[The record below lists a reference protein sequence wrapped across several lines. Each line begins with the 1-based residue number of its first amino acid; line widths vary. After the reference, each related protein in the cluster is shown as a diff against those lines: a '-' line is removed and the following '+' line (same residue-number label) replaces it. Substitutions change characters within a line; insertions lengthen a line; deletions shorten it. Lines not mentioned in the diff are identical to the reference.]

1 MTTIVDSNLPVA
13 RPSWDHSRLESRIVH
28 LGCGAFHRA
37 HQALYTHHLLE
48 STDSDWGICEVN
60 LMPGNDRVLIENL
73 KKQQLL
79 YTVAEK
85 GAESTELKIIG
96 SMKEALHPEIDG
108 CEGILNAMARPQTA
122 IVSLTVTEKGY
133 CADAASGQL
142 DLNNPLIKHDL
153 ENPTAPKSAIGYI
166 VEALRLRRE
175 KGLKAF
181 TVMSCDNVRENGH
194 VAKVAVLGLAQAR
207 DPQLAAWIEE
217 NVTFPCTMVDRIVPA
232 ATPETLQ
239 EIADQLGVYDPC
251 AIACEPFRQWVIED
265 NFVNGRPDWDKV
277 GAQFVADVVPFEM
290 MKLRMLNG
298 SHSFLAYLGY
308 LGGYETIADTMTNPA
323 YRKAAFALMMQEQAP
338 TLSMP
343 EGTDLNAYATL
354 LIERFSNPSLRHRTW
369 QIAMDGSQK
378 LPQRLLDPVRLH
390 LQNGGSWRLLDPVRL
405 HLQNGGSWRHLALGV
420 AGWMRYTQGVD
431 EQGNAIDVVDPMLAE
446 FQKINA
452 QYQGADRVKALLGL
466 SGIFADDLPQNAD
479 FVGAVTA
486 AYQQLCE
493 RGAREC
499 VAAL

>member
-153 ENPTAPKSAIGYI
+153 ENPTTPKSAIGYI

-308 LGGYETIADTMTNPA
+308 LGGYETIADTMTNED

-390 LQNGGSWRLLDPVRL
+390 LK
-405 HLQNGGSWRHLALGV
+405 NGGSWRHLALGV

-446 FQKINA
+446 LQKINA
-452 QYQGADRVKALLGL
+452 QYQGAERVKALLGL

-479 FVGAVTA
+479 FVGAVTT

-493 RGAREC
+493 RGARAS

>member
-153 ENPTAPKSAIGYI
+153 ENPTTPKSAIGYI

-239 EIADQLGVYDPC
+239 DIADQLGVYDPC

-308 LGGYETIADTMTNPA
+308 LGGYETIADTMTNED

-390 LQNGGSWRLLDPVRL
+390 LK
-405 HLQNGGSWRHLALGV
+405 NGGSWRHLALGV

-452 QYQGADRVKALLGL
+452 QYQGAERVKALLGL

-479 FVGAVTA
+479 FVGAVTT

-493 RGAREC
+493 RGARAS

>member
-153 ENPTAPKSAIGYI
+153 ENPTTPKSAIGYI

-232 ATPETLQ
+232 VTPETLQ
-239 EIADQLGVYDPC
+239 EIAGQLGVYDPC

-308 LGGYETIADTMTNPA
+308 LGGYETIADTMTNED

-390 LQNGGSWRLLDPVRL
+390 LK
-405 HLQNGGSWRHLALGV
+405 NGGSWRHLALGV

-452 QYQGADRVKALLGL
+452 QYQGAERVKALLGL

-479 FVGAVTA
+479 FVGAVTT

-493 RGAREC
+493 RGARAS

>member
-378 LPQRLLDPVRLH
+378 LAQRRFDSVRWH
-390 LQNGGSWRLLDPVRL
+390 LAHDSKFDL
-405 HLQNGGSWRHLALGV
+405 LALGV
-420 AGWMRYTQGVD
+420 AGWMRYVGGVD
-431 EQGNAIDVVDPMLAE
+431 EQGNPIEISDPLLPVIQKAVQSSAEGKARVQSLLAI
-446 FQKINA
+446 
-452 QYQGADRVKALLGL
+452 KA
-466 SGIFADDLPQNAD
+466 IFGDDLPDNSLFTAK
-479 FVGAVTA
+479 VTEAYLSLLAHGAKAT
-486 AYQQLCE
+486 
-493 RGAREC
+493 
-499 VAAL
+499 VAKYSVK

>member
-232 ATPETLQ
+232 ATPETIQ

-265 NFVNGRPDWDKV
+265 NFVNGRPDWDEV

-308 LGGYETIADTMTNPA
+308 LGGYETIADTVTNPA
-323 YRKAAFALMMQEQAP
+323 YRKA
-338 TLSMP
+338 
-343 EGTDLNAYATL
+343 
-354 LIERFSNPSLRHRTW
+354 SLRHRTW

-378 LPQRLLDPVRLH
+378 LPQ
-390 LQNGGSWRLLDPVRL
+390 RLLDPVRL

>member
-153 ENPTAPKSAIGYI
+153 ENPTTPKSAIGYI

-308 LGGYETIADTMTNPA
+308 LGGYETIADTMTNED

-390 LQNGGSWRLLDPVRL
+390 LK
-405 HLQNGGSWRHLALGV
+405 NGGSWRHLALGV
-420 AGWMRYTQGVD
+420 SGWMRYTQGVD

-452 QYQGADRVKALLGL
+452 QYQGAERVKALLGL

-479 FVGAVTA
+479 FVGAVTT

-493 RGAREC
+493 RGARAS

>member
-265 NFVNGRPDWDKV
+265 NFVAGRPEWEKA
-277 GAQFVADVVPFEM
+277 GAELVSDVLPYEE

-308 LGGYETIADTMTNPA
+308 LAGYQHINDCMEDEHYRHAA
-323 YRKAAFALMMQEQAP
+323 YALMLLEQAP
-338 TLSMP
+338 TLKVQ
-343 EGTDLNAYATL
+343 GVDLQDYANR
-354 LIERFSNPSLRHRTW
+354 LIERYSNPALRHRTW

-378 LPQRLLDPVRLH
+378 LPQRMLDSVRWH
-390 LQNGGSWRLLDPVRL
+390 LAHDSKFDL
-405 HLQNGGSWRHLALGV
+405 LALGV
-420 AGWMRYTQGVD
+420 AGWMRYVGGVD
-431 EQGNAIDVVDPMLAE
+431 EQGNPIEISDPLLPVIQKAVQSSAEGTARVQSLLAI
-446 FQKINA
+446 
-452 QYQGADRVKALLGL
+452 KA
-466 SGIFADDLPQNAD
+466 IFGDDLPDNSLFTTKVTEAYLSLLAH
-479 FVGAVTA
+479 GAKAT
-486 AYQQLCE
+486 
-493 RGAREC
+493 
-499 VAAL
+499 VAKYSVK

>member
-298 SHSFLAYLGY
+298 SHSFLAYLG
-308 LGGYETIADTMTNPA
+308 GYETIADTMTNPA

-378 LPQRLLDPVRLH
+378 LPQ
-390 LQNGGSWRLLDPVRL
+390 RLLDPVRL

>member
-217 NVTFPCTMVDRIVPA
+217 NVTFPYTMVDRIVPA

-323 YRKAAFALMMQEQAP
+323 YRKAAFSLMMQEQAP

-378 LPQRLLDPVRLH
+378 LPQ
-390 LQNGGSWRLLDPVRL
+390 RLLDPVRL

>member
-60 LMPGNDRVLIENL
+60 LMSGNDRVLIENL

-153 ENPTAPKSAIGYI
+153 ENPTTPKSAIGYI

-308 LGGYETIADTMTNPA
+308 LGGYETIADTMTNED

-390 LQNGGSWRLLDPVRL
+390 LK
-405 HLQNGGSWRHLALGV
+405 NGGSWRHLALGV

-446 FQKINA
+446 LQKINA
-452 QYQGADRVKALLGL
+452 QYQGAERVKALLGL

-479 FVGAVTA
+479 FVGAVTT

-493 RGAREC
+493 RGARAS

>member
-153 ENPTAPKSAIGYI
+153 ENPTTPKSAIGYI

-308 LGGYETIADTMTNPA
+308 LGGYETIADTMTNED

-390 LQNGGSWRLLDPVRL
+390 LK
-405 HLQNGGSWRHLALGV
+405 NGGSWRHLALGV

-452 QYQGADRVKALLGL
+452 QYQGAERVKALLGL

-479 FVGAVTA
+479 FVGAVTT

-493 RGAREC
+493 RGARAS